1 MAKGKLQKQ
10 CKWHGQTLSRRG
22 MTRFVSL
29 LAQMVCA
36 NVADSVVSNESVDV
50 FGRQVMNVTVIY
62 WCWCGVGL

>member
-1 MAKGKLQKQ
+1 MQ
-10 CKWHGQTLSRRG
+10 WHGQTLSRRG

-50 FGRQVMNVTVIY
+50 FGRQVMNVTVIVGVV
-62 WCWCGVGL
+62 WCWFVVCGLMLYSP